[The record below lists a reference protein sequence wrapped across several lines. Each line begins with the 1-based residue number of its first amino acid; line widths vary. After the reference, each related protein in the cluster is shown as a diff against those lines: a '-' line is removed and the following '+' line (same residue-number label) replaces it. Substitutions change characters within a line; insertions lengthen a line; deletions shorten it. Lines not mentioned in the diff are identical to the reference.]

1 MGTVKLVIGI
11 SILVGLRPVVGPLG
25 PEVVALI
32 IGVTHRFAG
41 RITDLRGS
49 VEVVVG
55 VAGSGTA
62 FTPVWLVH
70 ALVGCERVL
79 YRGFDPIAVR

>member
-1 MGTVKLVIGI
+1 MVIGI

-62 FTPVWLVH
+62 FTPRLARPRFGRLREGVVP
-70 ALVGCERVL
+70 
-79 YRGFDPIAVR
+79 GFDPIAVR